1 MKNSFFDFKIIAAPE
16 PADSKI
22 LCVGNGKKGL
32 GIVLQQAE
40 YTPEAQAQLRGILS
54 ALKLDLEEDAV
65 CFVLPEGTSVQIS
78 ALIRIH
84 KLSEVLFFDLPGA
97 RCGILFPLPLNKP
110 IRLGTCYFL
119 RAPSLLAII
128 REKQEGGKT
137 LRLGLWQA
145 LQQIF
150 LNT

>member
-16 PADSKI
+16 LADAKI
-22 LCVGNGKKGL
+22 LSTGNGKKGL
-32 GIVLQQAE
+32 GIVIKQAE
-40 YTPEAQAQLRGILS
+40 YTPEAQAQLRGILA
-54 ALKLDLEEDAV
+54 ALQLDLEEDAV
-65 CFVLPEGTSVQIS
+65 CFVLPEDTSVQIS
-78 ALIRIH
+78 ALIRAH
-84 KLSEVLFFDLPGA
+84 KLSEVLFFDIPGT
-97 RCGILFPLPLNKP
+97 RCGVLFPLPLNKP
-110 IRLGTCYFL
+110 VRLGACSFL